1 VARVEL
7 SLRAIERLD
16 RMIVTHSLPS
26 DTRARV
32 QRSLRVLELFPLVG
46 RSLEGSWAQLRFI
59 LGPWRWLVLVY
70 EHDEEQ
76 GTVYVLTIQDAR
88 SSTSVTQLIAS
99 R

>member
-7 SLRAIERLD
+7 SLTAVEDLD
-16 RMIVTHSLPS
+16 RMIVTHSLPA

-32 QRSLRVLELFPLVG
+32 QRSLRMLERFPSMG
-46 RSLEGSWAQLRFI
+46 RRLDESWAPLRFI

-70 EHDEEQ
+70 VHDEEQ
-76 GTVYVLTIQDAR
+76 ELVRVLTIEDAR
-88 SSTSVTQLIAS
+88 SSTSVTQPIDP